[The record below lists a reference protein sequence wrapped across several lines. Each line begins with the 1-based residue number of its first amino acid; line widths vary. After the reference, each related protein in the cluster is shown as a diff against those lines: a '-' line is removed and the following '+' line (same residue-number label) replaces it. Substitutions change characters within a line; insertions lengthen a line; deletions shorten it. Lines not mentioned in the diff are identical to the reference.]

1 VITSI
6 MFVRHGE
13 TLWNQQRRYQG
24 QADSPLSEL
33 GLAQAE
39 LVGKFLSSRR
49 IDAVYTS
56 DLGRA
61 VQTADCIAKHHGL
74 SAIADSRLREMSFGI
89 WEGLTR
95 EEVMQEHAELFYAR
109 MKDNLSHPVPEG
121 EGPEEVVQRFLSCL
135 EERIAQHEGGTIVV
149 VSHGAALRMVIA
161 SLLHIPLG
169 KSQCLRQSNGGISEL
184 AYDRESRSCPWQ
196 AVTINCTAHLH

>member
-1 VITSI
+1 MHSSDALMLKLTALTLFSCLSRNENPVYCNPRGNLPKWEPGKHYWQKVGRGETVITSI

-74 SAIADSRLREMSFGI
+74 SAIAIPACGRCPSVFGK
-89 WEGLTR
+89 
-95 EEVMQEHAELFYAR
+95 A
-109 MKDNLSHPVPEG
+109 
-121 EGPEEVVQRFLSCL
+121 
-135 EERIAQHEGGTIVV
+135 
-149 VSHGAALRMVIA
+149 
-161 SLLHIPLG
+161 
-169 KSQCLRQSNGGISEL
+169 
-184 AYDRESRSCPWQ
+184 
-196 AVTINCTAHLH
+196 